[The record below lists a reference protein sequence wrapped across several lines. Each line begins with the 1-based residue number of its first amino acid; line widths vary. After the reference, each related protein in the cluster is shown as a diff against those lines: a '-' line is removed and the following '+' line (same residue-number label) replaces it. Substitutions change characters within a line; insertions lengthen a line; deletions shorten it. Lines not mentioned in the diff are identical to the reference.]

1 MHECI
6 LKDQSSPT
14 HSALSPSSKSHCS
27 QDGGVGL
34 CGISF
39 SDTETRQLMRLLAG
53 TVDGL
58 LDSGGS
64 NVRAC
69 VVAPSVTLGFTSA
82 VI

>member
-1 MHECI
+1 MHECV
-6 LKDQSSPT
+6 LNDPSSPT
-14 HSALSPSSKSHCS
+14 HSALTPLSKSHSS
-27 QDGGVGL
+27 QDSGVGL

-39 SDTETRQLMRLLAG
+39 SDTETRQLMRLLAS

-69 VVAPSVTLGFTSA
+69 VKAP
-82 VI
+82 